1 LTELKKNGVLGKDV
15 VLRKTMLDECKG
27 EKFEEVISTMAVV
40 VLRKAC
46 RSRYPELDLE
56 RLEHIPKDHLVPLI
70 LAYKH
75 SLQQSLQQ
83 RKLVWQRSQEN
94 SEKLESAQIDLGKR
108 LEETQKDI
116 QPVDEQDLT
125 RLSDMV
131 RSVWIGDDRWC
142 DVLLEGCTHSTS
154 ALLQKSFQS
163 SLTESIDDGLT
174 TASKHGDLTAELDAR
189 IREQQR
195 RLKQWKTCHASMKA
209 AQRDT
214 LQSSKIPE
222 TACNPPSLRLDRH
235 KNIRF
240 DSLQTRTPA
249 EECLEPYHA
258 SVLRN
263 MREELVELES
273 GNSDS
278 MNLPAEQVRDQTV
291 TSRQE
296 IGDSTGNAAAYRK
309 EAVPEDLWKNS
320 SSTQENTPTG
330 TASRHESTPH
340 INMTEEMQVED
351 LKGLAGADVAE
362 AVMSTEYKGSSQI
375 LQLMDVPSSSPP
387 VNHTIELA
395 KFEEEDADAM
405 AQSKRGSVS
414 TLHERTRASLL
425 PFTTHLSTA
434 SAHDESSAEDESDA
448 SQLLPPLPKITAPR
462 GTLLER
468 TRQSMSLL
476 PNPPS
481 NPKAYRRSSA
491 KPPRFSEVFP
501 VNQYETPGKAQT
513 RQSGSWSPSSGAS
526 TPRDK
531 LFSEEADY
539 ASVFKSRPRIA
550 VSPSLSPERS
560 NLGLD
565 SMLADR
571 VDELQLEDSEGSP
584 SRGFMRNR

>member
-1 LTELKKNGVLGKDV
+1 
-15 VLRKTMLDECKG
+15 MLDECKG

-46 RSRYPELDLE
+46 VSRYPELDLE
-56 RLEHIPKDHLVPLI
+56 RLDHIPKDHLVPLV

-83 RKLVWQRSQEN
+83 RKRVWQRNQEH

-125 RLSDMV
+125 RLSNMV

-142 DVLLEGCTHSTS
+142 DVLLEGRTHPTS

-174 TASKHGDLTAELDAR
+174 IAPKHSDLTAELDAR
-189 IREQQR
+189 IREQQK

-222 TACNPPSLRLDRH
+222 TACNSPFLRLNRH

-249 EECLEPYHA
+249 EERLEPYHA

-273 GNSDS
+273 GNSSS
-278 MNLPAEQVRDQTV
+278 MNLPAEQVKDQTV
-291 TSRQE
+291 TSRRE
-296 IGDSTGNAAAYRK
+296 TGDSTGNAVAYHK
-309 EAVPEDLWKNS
+309 EAAPEDLWKNS
-320 SSTQENTPTG
+320 SSTQENTPTA

-351 LKGLAGADVAE
+351 LEGLARADVTE
-362 AVMSTEYKGSSQI
+362 AVMSTEYERSSQN
-375 LQLMDVPSSSPP
+375 LQSMDVPSSPP
-387 VNHTIELA
+387 INHTTQLA
-395 KFEEEDADAM
+395 NFEEEDADAV
-405 AQSKRGSVS
+405 AQSNSVF

-425 PFTTHLSTA
+425 PFAMHLSTP
-434 SAHDESSAEDESDA
+434 SAHNESVAEEESDT
-448 SQLLPPLPKITAPR
+448 SQLLPPLPEIVAPR

-476 PNPPS
+476 PNPPPNS
-481 NPKAYRRSSA
+481 KAYRRTSA
-491 KPPRFSEVFP
+491 KQPRFSEVFP
-501 VNQYETPGKAQT
+501 VNQFETPGKAQT

-531 LFSEEADY
+531 LFSDEADY

-571 VDELQLEDSEGSP
+571 VDELQLEDSDGTP
-584 SRGFMRNR
+584 SRGYTSNR

>member
-1 LTELKKNGVLGKDV
+1 
-15 VLRKTMLDECKG
+15 MLDECKG

-46 RSRYPELDLE
+46 VSRYPELDLE
-56 RLEHIPKDHLVPLI
+56 RLDHIPKDHLVPLV

-83 RKLVWQRSQEN
+83 RKRVWQRSQEH

-108 LEETQKDI
+108 LEETQKDV

-142 DVLLEGCTHSTS
+142 DVLLEGRTHPTS

-174 TASKHGDLTAELDAR
+174 IAPKHSDLTAELDAR

-222 TACNPPSLRLDRH
+222 TACNSPSLRLNRH

-249 EECLEPYHA
+249 EERLEPYHA

-273 GNSDS
+273 GNSSS
-278 MNLPAEQVRDQTV
+278 MNLPAEQVKDQTV
-291 TSRQE
+291 TSRRE
-296 IGDSTGNAAAYRK
+296 TGDSTGNAVAYHK
-309 EAVPEDLWKNS
+309 EAAPEDLWKNS
-320 SSTQENTPTG
+320 SSTQENSPTA
-330 TASRHESTPH
+330 TAGRHESTPH

-351 LKGLAGADVAE
+351 LKGLTRADVAE
-362 AVMSTEYKGSSQI
+362 AVMSTEYEGSSQN
-375 LQLMDVPSSSPP
+375 LQSMDVPSSPP
-387 VNHTIELA
+387 PINHTTQLA
-395 KFEEEDADAM
+395 SFEEEDADAE
-405 AQSKRGSVS
+405 AQSNSVF

-425 PFTTHLSTA
+425 PFAMHLSTP
-434 SAHDESSAEDESDA
+434 SAHDESVAEEESDT
-448 SQLLPPLPKITAPR
+448 SQLLPPLPEITAPR
-462 GTLLER
+462 STLLER

-476 PNPPS
+476 PNPPPNS
-481 NPKAYRRSSA
+481 KAYRRAST
-491 KPPRFSEVFP
+491 KQPRFSEVFP
-501 VNQYETPGKAQT
+501 VNQFETPGKAQT

-571 VDELQLEDSEGSP
+571 VDELQLEDSDGTP
-584 SRGFMRNR
+584 SRGYTSNR

>member
-1 LTELKKNGVLGKDV
+1 
-15 VLRKTMLDECKG
+15 MLDECKG

-46 RSRYPELDLE
+46 VSRYPELDLE
-56 RLEHIPKDHLVPLI
+56 RLDHIPKDHLVPLV

-83 RKLVWQRSQEN
+83 RKRVWQRSQEH

-108 LEETQKDI
+108 LEETQKDV

-142 DVLLEGCTHSTS
+142 DVLLEGRTHPTS

-174 TASKHGDLTAELDAR
+174 IAPKHNDLTAELDAR
-189 IREQQR
+189 IREQER
-195 RLKQWKTCHASMKA
+195 RLKQWKTCYASMKA
-209 AQRDT
+209 AQRDR
-214 LQSSKIPE
+214 LQSSKTPE
-222 TACNPPSLRLDRH
+222 PACNPPSLRLDRH

-249 EECLEPYHA
+249 EEHLEPYHA
-258 SVLRN
+258 SVLRK
-263 MREELVELES
+263 MREELAELES
-273 GNSDS
+273 GSS
-278 MNLPAEQVRDQTV
+278 SSINLPAEQVKYQTV
-291 TSRQE
+291 TTRRE
-296 IGDSTGNAAAYRK
+296 IGDSTGNAAAYHK
-309 EAVPEDLWKNS
+309 EAAAEDLWKTS
-320 SSTQENTPTG
+320 SSTQENTPTA
-330 TASRHESTPH
+330 TASRHESIPH
-340 INMTEEMQVED
+340 INMTEEIQVED
-351 LKGLAGADVAE
+351 LKGLARADVTE
-362 AVMSTEYKGSSQI
+362 AVMSTEYGGSSQN
-375 LQLMDVPSSSPP
+375 LQSMDVPSSPP
-387 VNHTIELA
+387 PMNHTTQLA
-395 KFEEEDADAM
+395 DFEEEDADAE
-405 AQSKRGSVS
+405 AQSNSVS

-425 PFTTHLSTA
+425 PFAMHLSTP
-434 SAHDESSAEDESDA
+434 SAHDESVAEEESDT
-448 SQLLPPLPKITAPR
+448 SQLLPPLPEITAPR
-462 GTLLER
+462 STLLER

-476 PNPPS
+476 PNPPPNS
-481 NPKAYRRSSA
+481 KAYRRPST
-491 KPPRFSEVFP
+491 KQPRFSEVFP
-501 VNQYETPGKAQT
+501 VNQFETPGKAQT

-531 LFSEEADY
+531 LFSDEADY

-571 VDELQLEDSEGSP
+571 VDELQLEDSDGTP
-584 SRGFMRNR
+584 SRDYTSNR

>member
-1 LTELKKNGVLGKDV
+1 
-15 VLRKTMLDECKG
+15 MLDECKG
-27 EKFEEVISTMAVV
+27 EKFEEVISTMAAV

-46 RSRYPELDLE
+46 VSRYPELDLE
-56 RLEHIPKDHLVPLI
+56 RLDHIPKDHLVPLV

-83 RKLVWQRSQEN
+83 RKLIWQRTQDY
-94 SEKLESAQIDLGKR
+94 SEKLDSAQIDLARR
-108 LEETQKDI
+108 LEKTQNGFR
-116 QPVDEQDLT
+116 PVDEQDLI

-131 RSVWIGDDRWC
+131 RSVWVGDDRWC
-142 DVLLEGCTHSTS
+142 DVLIEGRTYLTS
-154 ALLQKSFQS
+154 ALLQKSFGS
-163 SLTESIDDGLT
+163 SLTESIDDEQT
-174 TASKHGDLTAELDAR
+174 TPAKHSDLTAELDVR
-189 IREQQR
+189 IHEQET
-195 RLKQWKTCHASMKA
+195 RLKQWKTCYASMKA
-209 AQRDT
+209 AQRDR
-214 LQSSKIPE
+214 LQPANVPE
-222 TACNPPSLRLDRH
+222 PACNPPSFRFDRH
-235 KNIRF
+235 RNIRF
-240 DSLQTRTPA
+240 NSLQTQKPA
-249 EECLEPYHA
+249 EERLEPYHA

-263 MREELVELES
+263 MREELAELVS
-273 GNSDS
+273 GNSGW
-278 MNLPAEQVRDQTV
+278 MNSAAEQVKGQTV
-291 TSRQE
+291 IFRRE
-296 IGDSTGNAAAYRK
+296 IGDSTRNAAAYHK
-309 EAVPEDLWKNS
+309 EAPPEDQWKS
-320 SSTQENTPTG
+320 SNSTQENSPTA
-330 TASRHESTPH
+330 TAGRHESTPH

-351 LKGLAGADVAE
+351 LKGLIRADVAE
-362 AVMSTEYKGSSQI
+362 AVMSTEYEGSSQN
-375 LQLMDVPSSSPP
+375 LQSMDVPSSPP
-387 VNHTIELA
+387 PINHTTQLA
-395 KFEEEDADAM
+395 SFEEEDADAV
-405 AQSKRGSVS
+405 AQSNSVS
-414 TLHERTRASLL
+414 TLHDRTRASLL
-425 PFTTHLSTA
+425 PFAMHLSTP
-434 SAHDESSAEDESDA
+434 SAHDESVAEEESDT
-448 SQLLPPLPKITAPR
+448 SQLLPPLPEITAPR

-491 KPPRFSEVFP
+491 KPTRFSEVFP
-501 VNQYETPGKAQT
+501 VNQFETPGKAQT